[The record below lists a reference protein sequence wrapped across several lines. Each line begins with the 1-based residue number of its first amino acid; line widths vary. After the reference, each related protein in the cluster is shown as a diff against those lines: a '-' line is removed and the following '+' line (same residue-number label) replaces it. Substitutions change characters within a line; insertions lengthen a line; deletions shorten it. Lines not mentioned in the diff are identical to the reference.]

1 MDWLTRSEKVRLWI
15 KEYRYVILVLV
26 LGILLMMLPQG
37 KTEETD
43 FGEKEQQSV
52 IPETEAVE
60 TLQEQLEQLLSLVQ
74 GAGKVRVLLTE
85 AEGECV
91 IYQTDG
97 EQGSQNSTR
106 ADTVIVSDSARAESG
121 LVQQILPPSYMGAII
136 LCQGA
141 DSASVRLSLIEAVSN
156 ATGLS
161 SDRISVLKM
170 K

>member
-37 KTEETD
+37 KTEEKKD
-43 FGEKEQQSV
+43 DNV
-52 IPETEAVE
+52 LIPEKEAVE
-60 TLQEQLEQLLSLVQ
+60 TLQGQLEQLLSLVQ

-85 AEGECV
+85 AEGERV

>member
-37 KTEETD
+37 KTEEKKD
-43 FGEKEQQSV
+43 DNV
-52 IPETEAVE
+52 LIPETEAVE
-60 TLQEQLEQLLSLVQ
+60 TLQEQLEQLLSQVQ
-74 GAGKVRVLLTE
+74 GAGMVRVLLTE
-85 AEGECV
+85 AEGERV

>member
-37 KTEETD
+37 KTEEKKD
-43 FGEKEQQSV
+43 DNV
-52 IPETEAVE
+52 LIPETEAVE
-60 TLQEQLEQLLSLVQ
+60 TLQEQLEQLLSQVQ

-85 AEGECV
+85 AEGERV

-136 LCQGA
+136 LSQGA

>member
-1 MDWLTRSEKVRLWI
+1 MDWMTLREKARLWL
-15 KEYRYVILVLV
+15 KEYRYVILVLF

-37 KTEETD
+37 KTEEK
-43 FGEKEQQSV
+43 KEESIP
-52 IPETEAVE
+52 IPETEAQE
-60 TLQEQLEQLLSLVQ
+60 TVQEQLEQLLSMVQ

-85 AEGECV
+85 AEGERV
-91 IYQTDG
+91 VYQTDG
-97 EQGSQNSTR
+97 EENSQNSKRTE
-106 ADTVIVSDSARAESG
+106 TVILSDSGRAESG
-121 LVQQILPPSYMGAII
+121 LVQQIIPPTYLGAVI

-141 DSASVRLSLIEAVSN
+141 DSASVRLALIEAVSN

>member
-37 KTEETD
+37 KTEEKKD
-43 FGEKEQQSV
+43 DNV
-52 IPETEAVE
+52 LIPETEAVE
-60 TLQEQLEQLLSLVQ
+60 TLQEQLEQLLSQVQ

-85 AEGECV
+85 AEGERV

>member
-37 KTEETD
+37 KTEEKKD
-43 FGEKEQQSV
+43 DNV
-52 IPETEAVE
+52 LIPETEAVE
-60 TLQEQLEQLLSLVQ
+60 TLQEQLEQLLSQVQ
-74 GAGKVRVLLTE
+74 GAGMVRVLLTE
-85 AEGECV
+85 AEGERV

-97 EQGSQNSTR
+97 EQSSQNSTR

>member
-1 MDWLTRSEKVRLWI
+1 MDWMTLREKARLWL

-37 KTEETD
+37 KTEEK
-43 FGEKEQQSV
+43 KEESIP
-52 IPETEAVE
+52 IPETEAQE
-60 TLQEQLEQLLSLVQ
+60 TVQEQLEQLLSMVQ

-85 AEGECV
+85 AAGEQV
-91 IYQTDG
+91 VYQTDG
-97 EQGSQNSTR
+97 EESSQNTR
-106 ADTVIVSDSARAESG
+106 RTDTVILSDSGRSESG
-121 LVQQILPPSYMGAII
+121 LVQQILPPTYQGAVI

-141 DSASVRLSLIEAVSN
+141 DSAAVRLALIEAVSN
-156 ATGLS
+156 ATGLT

>member
-37 KTEETD
+37 KKKKKKD
-43 FGEKEQQSV
+43 DNV
-52 IPETEAVE
+52 LIPETEAVE
-60 TLQEQLEQLLSLVQ
+60 TLQEQLEQLLSQVQ

-85 AEGECV
+85 AEGERV

>member
-37 KTEETD
+37 KTEEKKD
-43 FGEKEQQSV
+43 DNV
-52 IPETEAVE
+52 LIPETEAVE

-85 AEGECV
+85 AEGERV

-97 EQGSQNSTR
+97 EQSSPNSTR

-136 LCQGA
+136 LSQGA

>member
-37 KTEETD
+37 KTEEKKD
-43 FGEKEQQSV
+43 DNV
-52 IPETEAVE
+52 LIPETEAVE
-60 TLQEQLEQLLSLVQ
+60 TLQGQLEQLLSLVQ

-85 AEGECV
+85 AEGERV

-136 LCQGA
+136 LSQGA
-141 DSASVRLSLIEAVSN
+141 DSASVRLSLIEAVSI

>member
-1 MDWLTRSEKVRLWI
+1 MDWMTHREKARLWL

-37 KTEETD
+37 KTEEK
-43 FGEKEQQSV
+43 KEESIP
-52 IPETEAVE
+52 IPETEAQE
-60 TLQEQLEQLLSLVQ
+60 TVQEQLEQLLSMVQ

-85 AEGECV
+85 AEGERV
-91 IYQTDG
+91 VYQTDG
-97 EQGSQNSTR
+97 EENSQNSKRTE
-106 ADTVIVSDSARAESG
+106 TVILSDSGRAESG
-121 LVQQILPPSYMGAII
+121 LVQQIIPPTYLGAVI

-141 DSASVRLSLIEAVSN
+141 DSASVRLALIEAVSN

>member
-37 KTEETD
+37 KTEEKKD
-43 FGEKEQQSV
+43 DNV
-52 IPETEAVE
+52 LIPETEAVE
-60 TLQEQLEQLLSLVQ
+60 TLQEQLEQLLSHVQ

-85 AEGECV
+85 AEGERV

-97 EQGSQNSTR
+97 EQSSQNSTR

>member
-37 KTEETD
+37 KTEEKKD
-43 FGEKEQQSV
+43 DNV
-52 IPETEAVE
+52 LIPETEAVE

-85 AEGECV
+85 AEGERV

-97 EQGSQNSTR
+97 EQSSQDSKR

>member
-37 KTEETD
+37 KTEEKKD
-43 FGEKEQQSV
+43 DNV
-52 IPETEAVE
+52 LIPETEAVE
-60 TLQEQLEQLLSLVQ
+60 TLQEQLEQLLSHVQ

-85 AEGECV
+85 AEGERV

-97 EQGSQNSTR
+97 EQSSQNSTR

-136 LCQGA
+136 LSQGA

>member
-37 KTEETD
+37 KTEEKKD
-43 FGEKEQQSV
+43 DNV
-52 IPETEAVE
+52 LIPETEAVE
-60 TLQEQLEQLLSLVQ
+60 TLQEQLEQLLSQVQ

-85 AEGECV
+85 AEGERV

-97 EQGSQNSTR
+97 EQSSQNSSR

>member
-37 KTEETD
+37 KTEEKKD
-43 FGEKEQQSV
+43 DNV
-52 IPETEAVE
+52 LIPETEAVE
-60 TLQEQLEQLLSLVQ
+60 TLQEQLEQLLSQVQ
-74 GAGKVRVLLTE
+74 GAGMVRVLLTE
-85 AEGECV
+85 AEGERV

-97 EQGSQNSTR
+97 EQSSQNSTR

-136 LCQGA
+136 LSQGA

>member
-37 KTEETD
+37 KTEEKKD
-43 FGEKEQQSV
+43 DNV
-52 IPETEAVE
+52 LIPETEAVE

-85 AEGECV
+85 AEGERV

-97 EQGSQNSTR
+97 EQSSQNSTR

-136 LCQGA
+136 LSQGA

>member
-37 KTEETD
+37 KTEEKKD
-43 FGEKEQQSV
+43 DNV
-52 IPETEAVE
+52 LIPETEAME
-60 TLQEQLEQLLSLVQ
+60 TLQEQLEQLLSQVQ

-85 AEGECV
+85 AEGERV

-97 EQGSQNSTR
+97 EQSSQNSTR

-136 LCQGA
+136 LSQGA

>member
-1 MDWLTRSEKVRLWI
+1 MDWMTLREKARLWL

-37 KTEETD
+37 KTEEK
-43 FGEKEQQSV
+43 KEESIP
-52 IPETEAVE
+52 IPETEAQE
-60 TLQEQLEQLLSLVQ
+60 TVQEQLEMLLSMVQ

-85 AEGECV
+85 AEGERV
-91 IYQTDG
+91 VYQTDG
-97 EQGSQNSTR
+97 EENSQNSKRTE
-106 ADTVIVSDSARAESG
+106 TVILSDSGRAESG
-121 LVQQILPPSYMGAII
+121 LVQQIIPPTYLGAVI

-141 DSASVRLSLIEAVSN
+141 DCASVRLALIEAVSN

>member
-1 MDWLTRSEKVRLWI
+1 MDCLTRSEKVRLWI

-37 KTEETD
+37 KTEEKKD
-43 FGEKEQQSV
+43 DNV
-52 IPETEAVE
+52 LIPETEAVE
-60 TLQEQLEQLLSLVQ
+60 TLQEQLEQLLSQVQ

-85 AEGECV
+85 AEGERV

>member
-1 MDWLTRSEKVRLWI
+1 MDWMTLREKARLWL

-37 KTEETD
+37 KTEEK
-43 FGEKEQQSV
+43 KEESIP
-52 IPETEAVE
+52 IPETEAQE
-60 TLQEQLEQLLSLVQ
+60 TVQEQLEQLLSMVQ

-85 AEGECV
+85 AEGERV
-91 IYQTDG
+91 VYQTDG
-97 EQGSQNSTR
+97 EENSQNSKRTE
-106 ADTVIVSDSARAESG
+106 TVILSDSGRAESG
-121 LVQQILPPSYMGAII
+121 LVQQIIPPTYLGAVI

-141 DSASVRLSLIEAVSN
+141 DSASVRLALIEAVSN

>member
-37 KTEETD
+37 KTEEKKD
-43 FGEKEQQSV
+43 DNVF

-60 TLQEQLEQLLSLVQ
+60 TLQEQLEQLLSQVQ

-85 AEGECV
+85 AEGERV

-97 EQGSQNSTR
+97 EQSSQNSTR

>member
-37 KTEETD
+37 KTEEKKD
-43 FGEKEQQSV
+43 DNV
-52 IPETEAVE
+52 LIPETEAVE
-60 TLQEQLEQLLSLVQ
+60 TLQEQLEQLLSQVQ

-85 AEGECV
+85 AEGERV

-97 EQGSQNSTR
+97 EQSSQNSTR

>member
-37 KTEETD
+37 KTEEKKD
-43 FGEKEQQSV
+43 DNV
-52 IPETEAVE
+52 LIPETEAVE

-97 EQGSQNSTR
+97 EQSSQDSKR

>member
-37 KTEETD
+37 KTEEKKD
-43 FGEKEQQSV
+43 DNV
-52 IPETEAVE
+52 LIPETEAVE
-60 TLQEQLEQLLSLVQ
+60 TLQEQLEQLLSQVQ

-85 AEGECV
+85 AEGERV

-97 EQGSQNSTR
+97 EQSSQNSTR

-156 ATGLS
+156 ATGLP
-161 SDRISVLKM
+161 SDRISVLQM
-170 K
+170 Q

>member
-37 KTEETD
+37 KTEEKKD
-43 FGEKEQQSV
+43 DNV
-52 IPETEAVE
+52 LIPETEAVE
-60 TLQEQLEQLLSLVQ
+60 TLQEQLEQLLSQVQ

-85 AEGECV
+85 AEGERV

-97 EQGSQNSTR
+97 EQSSQNSTR

-136 LCQGA
+136 LSQGA

>member
-37 KTEETD
+37 KTEEKKD
-43 FGEKEQQSV
+43 DNV
-52 IPETEAVE
+52 LIPETEAVE
-60 TLQEQLEQLLSLVQ
+60 TLQEQLEQLLSQVQ

-85 AEGECV
+85 AEGERV
-91 IYQTDG
+91 VYQTDG
-97 EQGSQNSTR
+97 EQSSQNSTR

>member
-37 KTEETD
+37 KTEEKKD
-43 FGEKEQQSV
+43 DNV
-52 IPETEAVE
+52 LIPETEAVE
-60 TLQEQLEQLLSLVQ
+60 TLQEQLEQLLSQVQ
-74 GAGKVRVLLTE
+74 GAGMVRVLLTE
-85 AEGECV
+85 AEGERV

-97 EQGSQNSTR
+97 EHSSQNSAR

>member
-1 MDWLTRSEKVRLWI
+1 MDWLTRSEKARLWI

-37 KTEETD
+37 KTEEKKD
-43 FGEKEQQSV
+43 DNV
-52 IPETEAVE
+52 LIPETEAVE
-60 TLQEQLEQLLSLVQ
+60 TLQEQLEQLLSQVQ

-85 AEGECV
+85 AEGERV

-97 EQGSQNSTR
+97 EQSSQNSTR

-136 LCQGA
+136 LSQGA

>member
-37 KTEETD
+37 KTEEKKD
-43 FGEKEQQSV
+43 DNV
-52 IPETEAVE
+52 LIPETEAVE
-60 TLQEQLEQLLSLVQ
+60 TLQGQLEQLLSLVQ

-85 AEGECV
+85 AEGERV

-136 LCQGA
+136 LSQGA

>member
-37 KTEETD
+37 KTEEKKD
-43 FGEKEQQSV
+43 DNV
-52 IPETEAVE
+52 LIPETEAVE
-60 TLQEQLEQLLSLVQ
+60 TLPEQLEQLLSHVQ

-85 AEGECV
+85 AEGERV

-97 EQGSQNSTR
+97 EQSSQNSTR